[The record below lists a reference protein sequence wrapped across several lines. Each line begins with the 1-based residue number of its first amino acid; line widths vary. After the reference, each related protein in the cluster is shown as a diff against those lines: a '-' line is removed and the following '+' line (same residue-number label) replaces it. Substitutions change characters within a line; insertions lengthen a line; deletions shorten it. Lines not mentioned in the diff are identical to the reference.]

1 MLNRLRRFIGRFINK
16 TSTVNNEPLN
26 KVSLIVIIL
35 IDIVILTN
43 VFAGL
48 SDISQWYIDPIAAS
62 PCYSE
67 WNSYR
72 TNQSPDRDFQ
82 AARSALS
89 LNRTYESSFR
99 QRYQQAETG
108 HLGKVTETC
117 LTYAD
122 YKDKVYTADNQAKL
136 KTIDQKQT
144 SIVKLEEANSTIR
157 SQYDSTLLEKIAGQ
171 PREQSINAVGAEKA
185 KQELDQNNLKITA
198 LKQEIATLK
207 QTLLAKP
214 NVASFLSFLK
224 DAASFSQV
232 ESAFKSA
239 SFWYPSIQLIFQAVF
254 LLPLIAIA
262 LFVHNM
268 AQHRGYGLIALMSW
282 HLLVIFLIPLVLKVF
297 EFLQIGVLFQ
307 FIFDIIRVLLG
318 GLLFLVSYV
327 YILLIPVIGFGII
340 KFFQRIVFNPKL
352 QAAGRVQKSRCIR
365 CAKRLQPTDTHCP
378 HCGYGQYVE
387 CHACHNL
394 THKLLP
400 YCREC
405 GTPQG
410 GREGGGE

>member
-1 MLNRLRRFIGRFINK
+1 MLSRLRRFIGRFINK

-35 IDIVILTN
+35 IDIFILTN

-48 SDISQWYIDPIAAS
+48 SDISQWYIDPFAAS
-62 PCYSE
+62 PCYTE
-67 WNSYR
+67 WSSYR
-72 TNQSPDRDFQ
+72 ANKSPDRDFQ
-82 AARSALS
+82 ATYSALS
-89 LNRTYESSFR
+89 INRTYESSFR

-122 YKDKVYTADNQAKL
+122 YKDKVYTADNQTTL
-136 KTIDQKQT
+136 KAIDQKQT
-144 SIVKLEEANSTIR
+144 TITKLEAANSTIR

-185 KQELDQNNLKITA
+185 KQELDQNNQKITS
-198 LKQEIATLK
+198 LKQEISALK
-207 QTLLAKP
+207 QTLLAQP
-214 NVASFLSFLK
+214 NVVSFLSFLK
-224 DAASFSQV
+224 DDTRFSQV
-232 ESAFKSA
+232 ESTFKHA
-239 SFWYPSIQLIFQAVF
+239 SFWYPSIQLVFQALF

-262 LFVHNM
+262 LFVHTI
-268 AQHRGYGLIALMSW
+268 AQRRGYGLIALISW

-297 EFLQIGVLFQ
+297 EFLQVGVLFQ

-327 YILLIPVIGFGII
+327 YILLIPLVGFGII

-365 CAKRLQPTDTHCP
+365 CAKRLQPTDLHCP

-387 CHACHNL
+387 CHHCHTL
-394 THKLLP
+394 TYKILP

-405 GTPQG
+405 GTPQ
-410 GREGGGE
+410 EGSRGVGE